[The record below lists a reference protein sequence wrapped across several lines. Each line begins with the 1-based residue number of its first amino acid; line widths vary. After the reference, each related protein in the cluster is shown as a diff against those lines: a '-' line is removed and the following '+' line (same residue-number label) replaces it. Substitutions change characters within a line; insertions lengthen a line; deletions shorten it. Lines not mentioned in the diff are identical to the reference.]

1 MDTEPNPTA
10 VLLEALSKTDKATAP
25 PSPKTQRLL
34 SLKPS
39 EPRVPPIVR
48 KAIDYLDQTAVKT
61 EGLFRISGSKAR
73 IHEIR
78 RRFDQGQ
85 DVDLSDANPHDVA
98 AVLKDFFRSLPE
110 PLMTRD
116 LFAPI
121 LGTRRLSSSAQRR
134 DALRLFCLLLPQAN
148 RDTLQEL
155 LQFLSRVALHSDG
168 IILIDGTEETGN
180 RMTEQNLGLIMGPNV
195 LHKER
200 KTVVKGDFQ
209 VVKQDQDELVAVCK
223 VMEDLIRMHTSIFLV
238 SYFPKKECNS
248 TAPPVIT
255 VEPLIRTPLYG
266 ETLMDGMQYVVLNT
280 LLACTCT

>member
-223 VMEDLIRMHTSIFLV
+223 VMEDLIRMHTSIFLI
-238 SYFPKKECNS
+238 PAE
-248 TAPPVIT
+248 
-255 VEPLIRTPLYG
+255 LYDQAIKLLQTTDP
-266 ETLMDGMQYVVLNT
+266 EAVDT
-280 LLACTCT
+280 LLKRMCMEQG

>member
-195 LHKER
+195 LHKEVYIHLR
-200 KTVVKGDFQ
+200 ERQSNTTQHKSLNSHFKETYICAGMDFILSACMTYMTLQ
-209 VVKQDQDELVAVCK
+209 FFRAC
-223 VMEDLIRMHTSIFLV
+223 DL
-238 SYFPKKECNS
+238 
-248 TAPPVIT
+248 
-255 VEPLIRTPLYG
+255 
-266 ETLMDGMQYVVLNT
+266 
-280 LLACTCT
+280 